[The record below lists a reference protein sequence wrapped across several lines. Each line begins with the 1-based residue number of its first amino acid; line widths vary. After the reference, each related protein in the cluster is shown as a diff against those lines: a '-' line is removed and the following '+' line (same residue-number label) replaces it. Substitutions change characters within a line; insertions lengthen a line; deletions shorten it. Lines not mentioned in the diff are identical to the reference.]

1 MQRAPKKRAPQKKKS
16 KGQIVLAVGL
26 PGSGKSTY
34 FARRGIHPLSSD
46 TLRLWLL
53 DDANNQLYQRQI
65 FSALRSLLR
74 LRLLL
79 GRPRN
84 YVDATHLTRKERRV
98 YIRMGER
105 YGYELRALYFD
116 VPLAV
121 CLKRNR
127 RRDRQVPKEAMAR
140 LAQRLCP
147 PALEEGFAK
156 ITVVSPGK
164 VRKS

>member
-1 MQRAPKKRAPQKKKS
+1 MQKAPAKQAPQKKKT

-34 FARRGIHPLSSD
+34 FARRGICPLSSD

-53 DDANNQLYQRQI
+53 DDANNQLHQHWI
-65 FSALRSLLR
+65 FLTLRYLLR

-79 GRPRN
+79 GRMRN
-84 YVDATHLTRKERRV
+84 YVDATNLTRKERRF

-121 CLKRNR
+121 CMERNR
-127 RRDRQVPKEAMAR
+127 RRSRQVPKEAMVR

-147 PALEEGFAK
+147 PALDEGFAK
-156 ITVVSPGK
+156 VTVVRSGK